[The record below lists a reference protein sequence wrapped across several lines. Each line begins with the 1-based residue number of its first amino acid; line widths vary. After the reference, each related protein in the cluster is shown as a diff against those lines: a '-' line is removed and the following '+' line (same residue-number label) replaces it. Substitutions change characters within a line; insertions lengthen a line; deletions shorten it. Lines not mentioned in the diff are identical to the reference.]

1 MTLDESL
8 VEAIKTD
15 WRAAPLDARERAML
29 AFVDKLTRA
38 PGAVTRDDHRALRD
52 EGFDDAGILQV
63 TLIASMFNY
72 FNRVADGVGVGRGGP
87 DDPAS

>member
-15 WRAAPLDARERAML
+15 WRTAALDARERAML
-29 AFVDKLTRA
+29 SFVDKLTRT
-38 PGAVTRDDHRALRD
+38 PGAVEHGDHLALR
-52 EGFDDAGILQV
+52 EAGFDDLGVLQV

-72 FNRVADGVGVGRGGP
+72 FNRVADGVGVGRA
-87 DDPAS
+87 PAP